1 MKTIR
6 ILLLAIA
13 VLLCNSPIK
22 AYDFEVDGF
31 YYRITEWG
39 DTFAKVNFS
48 SLPADLGGGTG
59 YENLDNVVIPDS
71 VTFNNKKY
79 VVTGIDQLAF
89 SCCTNITSVTIP
101 NTVTE
106 IGGRAFYFCSSL
118 SSITIPNSVVS
129 IGSGAFQGCSGLTTI
144 TIPNSVVSIGSGAFY
159 NCN

>member
-1 MKTIR
+1 MKAIR
-6 ILLLAIA
+6 VLLLAIA
-13 VLLCNSPIK
+13 VLLCSLPIK

-48 SLPADLGGGTG
+48 SLPANLGGGTG

-89 SCCTNITSVTIP
+89 SFCTNITSVTIP

-106 IGGRAFYFCSSL
+106 IGGRAFEYCSSL

-144 TIPNSVVSIGSGAFY
+144 TIPNSVVSIGSGAFSG
-159 NCN
+159 CN